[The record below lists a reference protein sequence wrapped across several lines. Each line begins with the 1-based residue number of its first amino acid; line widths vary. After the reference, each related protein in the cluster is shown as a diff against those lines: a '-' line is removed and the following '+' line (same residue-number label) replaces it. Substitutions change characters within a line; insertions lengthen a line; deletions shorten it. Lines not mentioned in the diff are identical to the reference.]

1 MALTNFSNQL
11 AINPQALDQLRSQ
24 TQHADTREGIKAAAR
39 QFETYFLQMMLR
51 NMRETLSQDGL
62 FDSQE
67 TKSFTEM
74 FDQQLSQTI
83 AQGKGIGLTDMLL
96 AQIERSLP
104 KTPGATPTATRP
116 VTYDLPKAGQE
127 AAAIDPA
134 SSPALA
140 AQAAKE
146 GATAPAGSNEFIQ
159 QMWPHAVDAAKSLGV
174 PPQSLLAQ
182 AALESGWGKREL
194 KNADGSNTY
203 NLFNIKA
210 GSNWTGATV
219 TREVSEYRHGNL
231 VKSTEKFRAY
241 GSYEEA
247 FSDYAKL
254 ISGSSRYSGAVNQ
267 DAQGF
272 AAGLQ
277 QGGFATDPAY
287 ASKIMRVFNSPAFRE
302 TLPGDALQGVLS

>member
-1 MALTNFSNQL
+1 MAFNNLSNQL
-11 AINPQALDQLRSQ
+11 AINPQALDQLRAQASKSG
-24 TQHADTREGIKAAAR
+24 DTREGVKAAAR

-51 NMRETLSQDGL
+51 NMRETLPQDGL
-62 FDSQE
+62 FDSNE

-74 FDQQLSQTI
+74 FDQQLSQTV

-104 KTPGATPTATRP
+104 KSAGSSAFASPVNYNLPKVGATAETAP
-116 VTYDLPKAGQE
+116 
-127 AAAIDPA
+127 AAEGA
-134 SSPALA
+134 SSTKDAV
-140 AQAAKE
+140 
-146 GATAPAGSNEFIQ
+146 APAGSNSFIQ

-210 GSNWTGATV
+210 GSNWTGPTI
-219 TREVSEYRHGNL
+219 TREVSEYKHGNM

-241 GSYEEA
+241 GSYDEA

-254 ISGSSRYSGAVNQ
+254 ISSNSRYSGVLNQ

-287 ASKIMRVFNSPAFRE
+287 ANKIMRVFNSPAFRD
-302 TLPGDALQGVLS
+302 TIPGDALQSVG

>member
-1 MALTNFSNQL
+1 MALTNLSNQI
-11 AINPQALDQLRSQ
+11 AFNPQALDQLRSQ
-24 TQHADTREGIKAAAR
+24 AQGADTREGIKAAAR

-83 AQGKGIGLTDMLL
+83 SQGKGIGLTDMLL

-104 KTPGATPTATRP
+104 KTAGGNPVVPRP
-116 VTYDLPKAGQE
+116 VTYDFPKVGQNV
-127 AAAIDPA
+127 ADPA
-134 SSPALA
+134 AS
-140 AQAAKE
+140 AAKSSVAPNE
-146 GATAPAGSNEFIQ
+146 GTTAPAGSNDFIQ
-159 QMWPHAVDAAKSLGV
+159 KMWPHAVDAAKTLGV

-210 GSNWTGATV
+210 GGNWAGATV
-219 TREVSEYRHGNL
+219 TRDVSEYKHGNM
-231 VKSTEKFRAY
+231 VKSAETFRAY

-247 FSDYAKL
+247 FADYAKL

-287 ASKIMRVFNSPAFRE
+287 ASKIMRVFNSPAFRD
-302 TLPGDALQGVLS
+302 TLPGDALQGVVG

>member
-1 MALTNFSNQL
+1 MAFSNLSNQL
-11 AINPQALDQLRSQ
+11 AINPQALDQLRAQASKSN
-24 TQHADTREGIKAAAR
+24 DTREGVKAAAR

-51 NMRETLSQDGL
+51 SMRETLPQDGL
-62 FDSQE
+62 FDSNE

-74 FDQQLSQTI
+74 FDQQLSQTV
-83 AQGKGIGLTDMLL
+83 AQGKGVGLTDMLL

-104 KTPGATPTATRP
+104 KNAGDSAFASP
-116 VTYDLPKAGQE
+116 VNYNFPKVGT
-127 AAAIDPA
+127 
-134 SSPALA
+134 
-140 AQAAKE
+140 AAKAE
-146 GATAPAGSNEFIQ
+146 SASVTETPVASLTKDAVAPAGSNSFIQ

-194 KNADGSNTY
+194 KNTDGSNTY

-210 GSNWTGATV
+210 GSNWTGPTM
-219 TREVSEYRHGNL
+219 TREVSEYKHGNM
-231 VKSTEKFRAY
+231 VKSTEKFRVY
-241 GSYEEA
+241 GSYDEA

-254 ISGSSRYSGAVNQ
+254 ISGNSRYSGVLNQ

-277 QGGFATDPAY
+277 QGGFATDPGY
-287 ASKIMRVFNSPAFRE
+287 ANKIMRVFNSPAFRDPI
-302 TLPGDALQGVLS
+302 PGDALQSLG

>member
-1 MALTNFSNQL
+1 MALTNLSNQL

-24 TQHADTREGIKAAAR
+24 AGKTDTREGVKAAAR

-74 FDQQLSQTI
+74 FDQQLAQTV

-96 AQIERSLP
+96 QQIERSLP
-104 KTPGATPTATRP
+104 KAPGDKADDSRP
-116 VTYDLPKAGQE
+116 VAYDLPKVGAATTTDASTSAASSAGTSKD
-127 AAAIDPA
+127 AIAPA
-134 SSPALA
+134 SSN
-140 AQAAKE
+140 
-146 GATAPAGSNEFIQ
+146 SFIQ

-174 PPQSLLAQ
+174 PPQSLLSQ

-194 KNADGSNTY
+194 KNVDGSNTY

-210 GSNWTGATV
+210 GSNWTGPTV
-219 TREVSEYRHGNL
+219 TREVSEYKHGNL

-254 ISGSSRYSGAVNQ
+254 ISGNSRYSGALNQ
-267 DAQGF
+267 DAKGF

-302 TLPGDALQGVLS
+302 TLPGDAVQSIAG

>member
-1 MALTNFSNQL
+1 MALTNLSNQL
-11 AINPQALDQLRSQ
+11 AVNPQALDQLRSQ
-24 TQHADTREGIKAAAR
+24 AQGADTREGIKAAAR

-83 AQGKGIGLTDMLL
+83 SQGKGIGLTDMLL

-104 KTPGATPTATRP
+104 KTAGGNPVVTRP
-116 VTYDLPKAGQE
+116 VNYDFPKVDQGATGL
-127 AAAIDPA
+127 AAASVA
-134 SSPALA
+134 MESS
-140 AQAAKE
+140 AQKDS
-146 GATAPAGSNEFIQ
+146 ATAPTGSNDFIQ
-159 QMWPHAVDAAKSLGV
+159 KMWPHAVGAAKTLGV

-210 GSNWTGATV
+210 GSHWTGAAV
-219 TREVSEYRHGNL
+219 ARDVSEYKHGNM

-247 FSDYAKL
+247 FADYAKL

-287 ASKIMRVFNSPAFRE
+287 ASKIMRVFNSPAFRD
-302 TLPGDALQGVLS
+302 TLPGDALQGVVG